1 MREHDAIRLRH
12 MLDPARE
19 AMSFARGRVRDDL
32 ETDRQLLLS
41 LVKEIEIIGEAASQ
55 VTDPTRQEL
64 AGIPWNSIIAMRNRL
79 VHAYFSINLD
89 ILWNTVQEDLPG
101 LIDRLERSVPPESC
115 QDCIPIP
122 ARPS

>member
-1 MREHDAIRLRH
+1 MHAHDAIRLRH
-12 MLDPARE
+12 MIDAARE

-64 AGIPWNSIIAMRNRL
+64 PSIPWNSIIAMRNRL

-101 LIDRLERSVPPESC
+101 LIDLLERSVPPESC
-115 QDCIPIP
+115 QD
-122 ARPS
+122 

>member
-12 MLDPARE
+12 MLNAARE
-19 AMSFARGRVRDDL
+19 AMSFAQGRVRDDL

-64 AGIPWNSIIAMRNRL
+64 TGIPWNSIIAMRNRL

-89 ILWNTVQEDLPG
+89 ILWNTVKQDLPG
-101 LIDRLERSVPPESC
+101 LIDLLERSVPPESC
-115 QDCIPIP
+115 QD
-122 ARPS
+122 

>member
-1 MREHDAIRLRH
+1 MHAHDAIRLRH
-12 MLDPARE
+12 MLDAARE

-41 LVKEIEIIGEAASQ
+41 LVKEIETVGEAASQ

-64 AGIPWNSIIAMRNRL
+64 ADIPWNSIIAMRNRL

-89 ILWNTVQEDLPG
+89 ILWSTVQQDLPA
-101 LIDRLERSVPPESC
+101 LIDLLERSVPPESC
-115 QDCIPIP
+115 QD
-122 ARPS
+122 

>member
-1 MREHDAIRLRH
+1 MRAHDAIRLRH
-12 MLDPARE
+12 MIDAARE

-41 LVKEIEIIGEAASQ
+41 LVKETETVGEAASQ

-64 AGIPWNSIIAMRNRL
+64 AAIPWNIIIIIAMRNRL

-89 ILWNTVQEDLPG
+89 ILWNTVQQDLPG
-101 LIDRLERSVPPESC
+101 LIDLLERSVPPESC
-115 QDCIPIP
+115 QD
-122 ARPS
+122 

>member
-1 MREHDAIRLRH
+1 
-12 MLDPARE
+12 MLDATRE
-19 AMSFARGRVRDDL
+19 AMSFTRGRVGDDL

-64 AGIPWNSIIAMRNRL
+64 PGIPWNSIIAMRNRL

-89 ILWNTVQEDLPG
+89 ILWSTVQQDLPG
-101 LIDRLERSVPPESC
+101 LIDLLERSVPPESC
-115 QDCIPIP
+115 QD
-122 ARPS
+122 

>member
-12 MLDPARE
+12 MIDAARE
-19 AMSFARGRVRDDL
+19 AMSFAQGRVKGDL
-32 ETDRQLLLS
+32 ESDRQLLLS
-41 LVKEIEIIGEAASQ
+41 LVKETETVGEAASQ

-89 ILWNTVQEDLPG
+89 ILWSTVQEDLPG
-101 LIDRLERSVPPESC
+101 LIDLLERSVPPESC
-115 QDCIPIP
+115 QD
-122 ARPS
+122 

>member
-12 MLDPARE
+12 MIDAARE
-19 AMSFARGRVRDDL
+19 AMSFARGRVKGDL
-32 ETDRQLLLS
+32 ESDRQLLLS
-41 LVKEIEIIGEAASQ
+41 LVKETETVGEAASQ

-64 AGIPWNSIIAMRNRL
+64 ADIPWNSIIAMRNRL

-101 LIDRLERSVPPESC
+101 LIDQLERSVPPESC
-115 QDCIPIP
+115 QD
-122 ARPS
+122 